1 MKNDPVDYAR
11 ALLSHLNG
19 DQVQG
24 IEDLVKKVGLTVRD
38 VDSTNFEGALI
49 THRGRKRGIIAVKRS
64 IRELG
69 RRNFTIAHELG
80 HYILP
85 GHGMDE
91 CYCKSTEIESWQK
104 NAIRAQ
110 ELDANSFASEIL
122 LPSNT
127 VYPLLN
133 QKGLTLA
140 FAKELSKQFTT
151 SLTATLVKCA
161 EVTEEICA
169 VVCSV
174 YGEIIWSRKSEGFH
188 YFIPNV
194 RLSNDMLAGRLFES
208 GVDPELTGEVLA
220 SSWIDSD
227 EIDRDAKLWEES
239 ILLPYYNTVLS
250 ILTIE
255 S

>member
-24 IEDLVKKVGLTVRD
+24 IEDLVQKVGLTVRD

-64 IRELG
+64 IREPG

-80 HYILP
+80 HYVLP

-104 NAIRAQ
+104 NVIRAQ
-110 ELDANSFASEIL
+110 EFDANSFASETL
-122 LPSNT
+122 LPSKAL
-127 VYPLLN
+127 YPLVN

-140 FAKELSKQFTT
+140 LAKELSVQFTT
-151 SLTATLVKCA
+151 SLTATLMKCA
-161 EVTEEICA
+161 EVSEETCA

-174 YGEIIWSRKSEGFH
+174 NGEIVWTRKSEGFH
-188 YFIPNV
+188 LFIPYA
-194 RLSNDMLAGRLFES
+194 RLSNDMLAGRLLES
-208 GVDPELTGEVLA
+208 GQRELTGEVLV
-220 SSWIDSD
+220 SSWIDNDSN
-227 EIDRDAKLWEES
+227 DRSAKLWEES
-239 ILLPYYNTVLS
+239 ILLPNYDTVLS